1 MHAGSMLQADQMM
14 QFQQAQAAQMQQ
26 QQLLMQQQAQAGLPA
41 AALPNGGNALA
52 ALGMQPL
59 VMAPGGPG
67 GMLAPAMV
75 PPQPGMAGG
84 AQDGGPSAAALAF
97 HPPGTLPV
105 HQPIIGGA
113 PEAATNGNGGGG
125 GGGGG
130 GLMAVPGGVLSGMHA
145 PVMMPPG
152 MQPLSV
158 PQMTPTIV
166 SQGGSVMGG
175 SGEVTAETVAAALV
189 QDDQSGAPSFA
200 TLEEAES
207 AAAVG
212 GNTYSVNPGDAMLPT
227 EPEAGDSTHGGV
239 LLDDQGG
246 QEEEEEAFDVVG

>member
-41 AALPNGGNALA
+41 AALPNGANALA

-75 PPQPGMAGG
+75 PPQPGMPGG

-130 GLMAVPGGVLSGMHA
+130 LMALPGGVLS
-145 PVMMPPG
+145 G

-166 SQGGSVMGG
+166 SQGGAVMGG

-200 TLEEAES
+200 TLEEAEA